1 MYVFVKTATILPFLS
16 DNAPGTQFF
25 SENLLR
31 HHLAQ
36 RCKWVLVLDS
46 DTTQIAF
53 ESEHEEE
60 VLCLL
65 DMYEVVWTRTD
76 PLSN

>member
-1 MYVFVKTATILPFLS
+1 MYVFVKTAALLS
-16 DNAPGTQFF
+16 LSTSRF

-31 HHLAQ
+31 HHLEQ

-46 DTTQIAF
+46 ETTQIAF
-53 ESEHEEE
+53 EPEFEEE

-76 PLSN
+76 PG